1 MRIIGNIE
9 HPSLKISV
17 FKADSRISVKFENA
31 LYEQTYK
38 LGDDERF
45 NNLEK
50 VTKLVDSTMLEAVMA
65 GFQRMHATR
74 MALLARAFPVEASE
88 VFEEII

>member
-17 FKADSRISVKFENA
+17 FKNDGRTSVKFETS

-45 NNLEK
+45 STVEGVQTMIDTPMIEK
-50 VTKLVDSTMLEAVMA
+50 ILQ
-65 GFQRMHATR
+65 GFQLMHS
-74 MALLARAFPVEASE
+74 ARLESMSRNYPAQSGEL
-88 VFEEII
+88 FEEII

>member
-17 FKADSRISVKFENA
+17 FKNEGRTSVKFETS

-45 NNLEK
+45 STVEGVEKVVDAAMLEK
-50 VTKLVDSTMLEAVMA
+50 IVQVFQQMHGARLESM
-65 GFQRMHATR
+65 TR
-74 MALLARAFPVEASE
+74 NFPVHTEA

>member
-1 MRIIGNIE
+1 MRAIGSIE
-9 HPSLKISV
+9 HPIYKITV
-17 FKADSRISVKFENA
+17 FKNDGRTSVKFETA

-45 NNLEK
+45 
-50 VTKLVDSTMLEAVMA
+50 STLEAVQA
-65 GFQRMHATR
+65 WVDAPLLDQIGETFRLMHQSRLEAMER
-74 MALLARAFPVEASE
+74 RFPAAQQA

>member
-17 FKADSRISVKFENA
+17 FKNEGRTSVKFETA

-38 LGDDERF
+38 MGDDERF
-45 NNLEK
+45 ATLEGIQSW
-50 VTKLVDSTMLEAVMA
+50 VDAALLERVMEGFRQMHSARLEAN
-65 GFQRMHATR
+65 
-74 MALLARAFPVEASE
+74 ARQFPVRS
-88 VFEEII
+88 EEIFEVII

>member
-17 FKADSRISVKFENA
+17 FKNDGRTSVKFETL
-31 LYEQTYK
+31 LYEQTFK

-45 NNLEK
+45 STLEG
-50 VTKLVDSTMLEAVMA
+50 VQKLVDGPMLEKIMEGFRQMHSTRLEVMA
-65 GFQRMHATR
+65 R
-74 MALLARAFPVEASE
+74 LFPAPMEA

>member
-9 HPSLKISV
+9 HPSVKISV
-17 FKADSRISVKFENA
+17 FKNEGRSSVKFETA

-45 NNLEK
+45 STLEGVEKWVDGPMLEK
-50 VTKLVDSTMLEAVMA
+50 ILDGFRQMHQTRLEAMA
-65 GFQRMHATR
+65 RS
-74 MALLARAFPVEASE
+74 FPLSAAVL
-88 VFEEII
+88 FEEII

>member
-17 FKADSRISVKFENA
+17 FKNDGRTSVKFETS

-45 NNLEK
+45 STVEGVQNLIDTPMIEK
-50 VTKLVDSTMLEAVMA
+50 ILL
-65 GFQRMHATR
+65 GFQLMHNARLESMGRNYPTR
-74 MALLARAFPVEASE
+74 TGE

>member
-17 FKADSRISVKFENA
+17 FKNEGRTSVKFETS
-31 LYEQTYK
+31 LYEQTFK

-45 NNLEK
+45 STLERVK
-50 VTKLVDSTMLEAVMA
+50 QWVDTTMLEQILE
-65 GFQRMHATR
+65 GFQNLHKTR
-74 MALLARAFPVEASE
+74 LEAMARSFPTPSE
-88 VFEEII
+88 SIFEEII

>member
-17 FKADSRISVKFENA
+17 FKNEGRTSVKFETS

-45 NNLEK
+45 STVEGVEEFVDAAMLEK
-50 VTKLVDSTMLEAVMA
+50 IVQVYQQKQCDRLESM
-65 GFQRMHATR
+65 TR
-74 MALLARAFPVEASE
+74 NFPVQTEA